1 VVSIPDHGINQI
13 DLTVTREEREDIP
26 PRRHMEGSS
35 REWIGSLF
43 KSGKRVH
50 RVPSRQPVSSR
61 NHTREGAHPTRQKSP
76 KRHIATV
83 LEEPD
88 DESIAAQRPSLR
100 LNPSV
105 ENFAYRASEGRLSR
119 SSPQDL
125 TRALLSLRAENQ
137 QLFTTQERLEEQ
149 ERKLALAQAEVS
161 RMQDELED
169 EKKKSAE
176 AENAKNKAIRNLA
189 QASVKADPYKYDD
202 VFFKRE
208 FKKFRYE
215 VSHWV
220 RNQKWQ
226 LARNR
231 SIPEHFKLL
240 KTTTP
245 YYVDYIYSEK
255 GMQLLVEARI
265 WQYLT
270 ADVFDKDLW
279 VDGGIEE
286 KEIDKIGRAHVTLKD
301 MFGRRCSTVRR
312 KSIKEFP
319 YSTNRFS
326 GSWRVI

>member
-1 VVSIPDHGINQI
+1 MVSIPDHGINQI
-13 DLTVTREEREDIP
+13 DLTVIREDREDIP
-26 PRRHMEGSS
+26 PRRHIERSS

-43 KSGKRVH
+43 KSEKRVH
-50 RVPSRQPVSSR
+50 RVPSRQSLASR
-61 NHTREGAHPTRQKSP
+61 NHTREGAHSTRQRSS

-88 DESIAAQRPSLR
+88 EGIAAQCPSLR
-100 LNPSV
+100 PNPSI
-105 ENFAYRASEGRLSR
+105 EDFAYRASEGRLSR

-137 QLFTTQERLEEQ
+137 QLFKVQERLEGQ
-149 ERKLALAQAEVS
+149 ERKLALAQAEAS

-169 EKKKSAE
+169 EKKKSTE
-176 AENAKNKAIRNLA
+176 AENVKNKAIRNLA
-189 QASVKADPYKYDD
+189 HASVKADPYKYDD

-226 LARNR
+226 FARNR

-245 YYVDYIYSEK
+245 YYVDYIYSER

-265 WQYLT
+265 WQFLT

-279 VDGGIEE
+279 VDGGID
-286 KEIDKIGRAHVTLKD
+286 KEIDKIGRAHVTLKN
-301 MFGRRCSTVRR
+301 MFGRHCSTV
-312 KSIKEFP
+312 
-319 YSTNRFS
+319 
-326 GSWRVI
+326 